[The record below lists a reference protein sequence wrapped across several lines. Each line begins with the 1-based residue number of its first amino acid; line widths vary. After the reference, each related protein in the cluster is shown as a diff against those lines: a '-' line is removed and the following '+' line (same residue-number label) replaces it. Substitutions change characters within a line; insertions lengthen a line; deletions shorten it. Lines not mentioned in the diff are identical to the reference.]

1 MRTLGCSI
9 FLSWWVAVLVAADP
23 APLPSIGGTPLPSGP
38 PVVREAL
45 PGSGGL
51 AWARVDD
58 ENANISLMKNHNT
71 LVVRQAAKA
80 GGAARLAVTTWQGS
94 GSDGQKRYNSVAL
107 FGPAGKTA
115 WIRLAD
121 FSIRNGAGR
130 DGQCSWGPQR
140 AKDLFLRFG
149 FLTTPLAEAA
159 TAHGKAL
166 EFGTAVPHPAVVVSL
181 AARHGVGGFDNWTV
195 GYGFGCA
202 VVQIPAGKTI
212 SEARKDPA
220 NVLLELPLLKSYPMD
235 VGFRFQLLDQGHWW
249 LALDTDRDGE
259 ADLDLTDASPG
270 AKPWTVPGF
279 THQHGLVLNL
289 NAAGGASAESVN
301 LTQATL
307 EVKLVEEEPPRQAR
321 ERWPLVLDRGALL
334 PADPFPV
341 HGQRFAAGLAVE
353 LEPGTA
359 RIPVASL
366 GSRRFGT
373 VVSAAA
379 PGEVAPSYTLI
390 QAGRPATRVALAPR
404 LEPIDPATGA
414 VWHRSFVPGQRV
426 LIAGRE
432 SVELRRGS
440 AVSAVGKALPGGF
453 LLTMP
458 GPDQY
463 DLAVDGKVRRSVR
476 VGQTDLPA
484 IVAVQAGK
492 PRVVEVWCPGQ
503 PVESVRIDGGVAT
516 VELLDR
522 APPFMRLLVQAA
534 STGASKMV
542 LIGAGS
548 VELGRAEVRAFNL
561 AFGGGDGG
569 GAVINHRS
577 GQETPQ
583 GFRITMDPWT
593 PGVPLIFRTINA
605 ISAFEEYAITMTVDS
620 DGGPTSN
627 HQPGFRI
634 VDGTTPGS
642 RIGVFDYAIMLTSQ
656 DGSWAHNYGVTFP
669 EEIPEK
675 PSTKPAAK
683 PAAKPATAKPAPV
696 EAPPP
701 PPPPPQPVPPPS
713 GSKVSDF

>member
-1 MRTLGCSI
+1 MKTPARSI
-9 FLSWWVAVLVAADP
+9 FLSGWVTVLVAADP
-23 APLPSIGGTPLPSGP
+23 APLPIIGGTPLPSGT

-45 PGSGGL
+45 PGSGGF

-58 ENANISLMKNHNT
+58 ENANISLMKNENT
-71 LVVRQAAKA
+71 LVVRQAAKD
-80 GGAARLAVTTWQGS
+80 GGVARLAVTAWQGT
-94 GSDGQKRYNSVAL
+94 GSDGQKRYNAVAL
-107 FGPAGKTA
+107 FGPPGKAA

-149 FLTTPLAEAA
+149 FLAAPLEETA

-166 EFGTAVPHPAVVVSL
+166 EFGSAVPHPAVVVSL
-181 AARHGVGGFDNWTV
+181 AVRHGVGGSDDWTV

-202 VVQIPAGKTI
+202 VVQIPAGQTI
-212 SEARKDPA
+212 SAARKDPA
-220 NVLLELPLLKSYPMD
+220 NVLLELPMLKSHPVD
-235 VGFRFQLLDQGHWW
+235 GVGFRFQLLDQGHWW

-270 AKPWTVPGF
+270 ARPWTVTGF
-279 THQHGLVLNL
+279 SHQHGLVANL
-289 NAAGGASAESVN
+289 VAAGGAAANSVN

-307 EVKLVEEEPPRQAR
+307 EVKLVDEEPPRQAR
-321 ERWPLVLDRGALL
+321 ERWPLVLDRGVML

-341 HGQRFAAGLAVE
+341 HGQRFSAGLAVE
-353 LEPGTA
+353 SEPGTA

-379 PGEVAPSYTLI
+379 PGEIASSYTVI
-390 QAGRPATRVALAPR
+390 QAGRPATRVTLAPR
-404 LEPIDPATGA
+404 LEPVDPATDA
-414 VWHRSFVPGQRV
+414 AWHRTFVPGQRILV
-426 LIAGRE
+426 IGRE

-440 AVSAVGKALPGGF
+440 AVSAAGKALPGGF
-453 LLTMP
+453 LLKLP

-463 DLAVDGKVRRSVR
+463 DLVVDGKVRRGIR

-516 VELLDR
+516 VEILDR
-522 APPFMRLLVQAA
+522 APPFVRLLVQAA
-534 STGASKMV
+534 SPGSSQLA
-542 LIGAGS
+542 LIGAS
-548 VELGRAEVRAFNL
+548 STELGRAEVRAFNL

-569 GAVINHRS
+569 GGVINHRS

-583 GFRITMDPWT
+583 GFRIIMDPWT

-605 ISAFEEYAITMTVDS
+605 ISSFPEYAITMTVDS

-627 HQPGFRI
+627 HQAGFRI
-634 VDGTTPGS
+634 IDGATPGS

-656 DGSWAHNYGVTFP
+656 DGSWAHNYGVAFP
-669 EEIPEK
+669 EEVPGN
-675 PSTKPAAK
+675 PSKKPAAK

-701 PPPPPQPVPPPS
+701 VPASP
-713 GSKVSDF
+713 GGKVSDF